1 METPSACRFRTLVLL
16 AVLCVLAVHAA
27 VRLAGPRP
35 EELATDAALDAR
47 CRLRHW
53 LAAASSRPA
62 ERLPGIPEEICL
74 VGIDDQTL
82 QRFGKFGS
90 GAWAV
95 REPFCQLLP
104 VLDLY
109 RPSTA
114 GFDILFRPAAE
125 QGAATGAAGNA
136 PTADSVREAVQRLLD
151 PAGGAPAARDLAEL
165 TRFAANQ
172 AESNLAAGFLYLGHP
187 PPGRP
192 EPGIPVTCAYDL
204 RWPEPGAEVPPFSAA
219 DIVGSAPGAKD
230 EKDGDVIPYLTELA
244 IPAPNVRNVPDGY
257 RYAVNATLPSK
268 SIRDA
273 VQHGFINV
281 PRDSDGILRRM
292 PLVLGVTW
300 RNPATGRVRHEF
312 VPSLPLLCVMAH
324 WGLKPADVRVEF
336 GDAVIL
342 NRRPPMRELRI
353 PVDEQGRLYLNY
365 AGRASDYP
373 NVSMLH
379 LLAAGRHEL
388 AARQGRLALTP
399 EQKSVCRNISSQ
411 VRGRI
416 CLVGL
421 TATGSTDIGPCP
433 VDANTPYVHVHLTAV
448 GNILSGC
455 FLRPPGEA
463 LTLGALGAL
472 AFLSLLLFRQGGVT
486 RLAVVTAGVLLAY
499 EALAFGLL
507 WLDAALLPFVAPVL
521 LMTLLF
527 LGVFAL
533 RHRVEIQG
541 RKRIRAMF
549 STMVSPEVLRFM
561 EEHPEKFS
569 VAGVRADATVQ
580 FSDIAGFTAIS
591 EKEPPE
597 RVTAML
603 NEYFDAMTG
612 IIMAEGGY
620 VDKFEGDAIMAA
632 WGVPY
637 PSPDHAAAACRAM
650 LRQREAVAR
659 LRPEFRQRFGVDL
672 AVRFGVNSGSVIA
685 GNMGSRRRF
694 QYTVMG
700 DAVNHAARLE
710 PANKDYGTC
719 ILIGETTRAQIG
731 DAFVTR
737 LLDKVVLAG
746 KTRPSCVYE
755 LVAEAGASEVSRERA
770 EFIRLYEEGLLQYW
784 KKNWGG
790 AEARLRKALDIIP
803 EDPAALEIL
812 RRIAVFRAAPPP
824 EGWHGEHVRTG
835 KG

>member
-16 AVLCVLAVHAA
+16 AVLCVLMVHAA
-27 VRLAGPRP
+27 GRLTGPRP
-35 EELATDAALDAR
+35 EELATDAAQDAR

-53 LAAASSRPA
+53 LADASGRPTG
-62 ERLPGIPEEICL
+62 RLPGIPEDLCL

-82 QRFGKFGS
+82 LRFGKFGS

-104 VLDLY
+104 VLDLH
-109 RPSTA
+109 RPSA
-114 GFDILFRPAAE
+114 VGFDILFRPAAE
-125 QGAATGAAGNA
+125 QGAAAGTAETA
-136 PTADSVREAVQRLLD
+136 PTPESVRQAVGRLLE

-172 AESNLAAGFLYLGHP
+172 AEANLADGFLYLAHP
-187 PPGRP
+187 PPGKP
-192 EPGIPVTCAYDL
+192 EPGIPVVCAFDL
-204 RWPEPGAEVPPFSAA
+204 RWPEPGAGVAPFSAA
-219 DIVGSAPGAKD
+219 DIVGNAPGAKS
-230 EKDGDVIPYLTELA
+230 EKDGDTIPYLQELA
-244 IPAPNVRNVPDGY
+244 IPAPNVRNIPDGY

-281 PRDSDGILRRM
+281 PRDSDGIIRRI

-300 RNPATGRVRHEF
+300 KNPATGRVRHEF
-312 VPSLPLLCVMAH
+312 LPSLPLLCVMAH
-324 WGLKPADVRVEF
+324 WGLKPADVQVAF

-342 NRRPPMRELRI
+342 NRRPPLRELRI
-353 PVDEQGRLYLNY
+353 PVDGQGRLYLNY
-365 AGRASDYP
+365 AGRAADYP

-388 AARQGRLALTP
+388 AAREGRITLTP
-399 EQKSVCRNISSQ
+399 EQKSVCRNMAAMI
-411 VRGRI
+411 RKRI

-433 VDANTPYVHVHLTAV
+433 VDANTPYVHIHLTAA
-448 GNILSGC
+448 GNILSGR

-463 LTLGALGAL
+463 LTLSVLGVLALV
-472 AFLSLLLFRQGGVT
+472 SLLLFRQGGVL
-486 RLAVVTAGVLLAY
+486 RLAVVTAGVLLGY
-499 EALAFGLL
+499 EALAFYLL
-507 WLDAALLPFVAPVL
+507 WTDAALLPFTAPVL
-521 LMTLLF
+521 LMVLLF
-527 LGVFAL
+527 LGVFVL
-533 RHRVEIQG
+533 RHRLEIQG
-541 RKRIRAMF
+541 RKRVRAMF

-561 EEHPEKFS
+561 EEHPESFS
-569 VAGVRADATVQ
+569 VAGTRAEATIQ

-591 EKEPPE
+591 EQQSPE
-597 RVTAML
+597 QVTVML
-603 NEYFDAMTG
+603 NEYFDAMAG

-637 PSPDHAAAACRAM
+637 AAAGHAAAACRAA
-650 LRQREAVAR
+650 LRQRDAVAR
-659 LRPEFRQRFGVDL
+659 LRPEFRSRFGIDL
-672 AVRFGVNSGSVIA
+672 AVRFGLNSGSVIA

-700 DAVNHAARLE
+700 DAVNQAARLE
-710 PANKDYGTC
+710 PANKDYGTS

-731 DAFVTR
+731 EAFVTR

-746 KTRPSCVYE
+746 KTRPACIYE
-755 LVAEAGASEVSRERA
+755 LIAEAGADLPRERR
-770 EFIRLYEEGLLQYW
+770 EFISLYEEALLQHW
-784 KKNWGG
+784 KKNWGA
-790 AEARLRKALDIIP
+790 AEARLRKALELMP
-803 EDPAALEIL
+803 EEPSAKELL
-812 RRIAVFRAAPPP
+812 RRIAAFRAVPPP
-824 EGWHGEHVRTG
+824 EGWHGEHVRAG
-835 KG
+835 KD